1 MPLVKTMSWSFFW
14 QGNAIGFCHSS
25 HAGISA
31 HLCLSMYQ
39 STLGVTASDS
49 TRYHHVWST
58 MVHWLLCCGA
68 LGTALII
75 YPACVYLCW
84 TRLCG
89 GGGRETKAGRIL
101 PGCMWEARGSR
112 GTPGFVRTCLCV
124 CARACAH
131 VSERQKWQQYSY
143 ANMSY
148 GLTYTD
154 THTKHLIAKKK
165 SLSRAPLCLMCS
177 TLILP
182 FGDICC
188 CVNYTPPGALI
199 NTHTN
204 MCTHQHTNKHK
215 HTMYTT

>member
-1 MPLVKTMSWSFFW
+1 
-14 QGNAIGFCHSS
+14 
-25 HAGISA
+25 
-31 HLCLSMYQ
+31 MYQ
-39 STLGVTASDS
+39 NTLGVTASDS
-49 TRYHHVWST
+49 TRYHHVRST

-89 GGGRETKAGRIL
+89 GGGRERKADRIL
-101 PGCMWEARGSR
+101 PDCMWEARKSR
-112 GTPGFVRTCLCV
+112 GTLGFVWLCV
-124 CARACAH
+124 CVSSLCVCMWVRACM
-131 VSERQKWQQYSY
+131 SERQEWQQYSY

-154 THTKHLIAKKK
+154 THTKHLIAKKKKK

-204 MCTHQHTNKHK
+204 TCTQTQTCYVHNLGGTSRS
-215 HTMYTT
+215 TD

>member
-1 MPLVKTMSWSFFW
+1 
-14 QGNAIGFCHSS
+14 
-25 HAGISA
+25 
-31 HLCLSMYQ
+31 MYQ
-39 STLGVTASDS
+39 NTLGVTASDS
-49 TRYHHVWST
+49 TRYHHVQST
-58 MVHWLLCCGA
+58 MVHWLHCCGA
-68 LGTALII
+68 LGTSLII

-89 GGGRETKAGRIL
+89 GGGRERKADRIL
-101 PGCMWEARGSR
+101 PACMWGAHKSR
-112 GTPGFVRTCLCV
+112 GTAGFVWACV
-124 CARACAH
+124 CA
-131 VSERQKWQQYSY
+131 SERQKWQRYSY

-165 SLSRAPLCLMCS
+165 KSISRAPLCLMCS

-204 MCTHQHTNKHK
+204 TCTRQHTHK
-215 HTMYTT
+215 QTMYTT